1 MVMKMMME
9 MKTGAASAGTAAG
22 ASAMSAG
29 VGARRFWER
38 KEWHGDGGA
47 RERQGEDKA

>member
-1 MVMKMMME
+1 MIQ
-9 MKTGAASAGTAAG
+9 MKTGAASAGTG
-22 ASAMSAG
+22 ASAMTAE

-47 RERQGEDKA
+47 RERQAEDTA